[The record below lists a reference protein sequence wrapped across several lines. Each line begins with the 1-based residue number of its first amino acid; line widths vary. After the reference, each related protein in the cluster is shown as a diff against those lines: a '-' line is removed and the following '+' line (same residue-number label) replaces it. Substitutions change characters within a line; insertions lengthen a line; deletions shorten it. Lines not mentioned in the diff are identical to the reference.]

1 MLTLVPIFIVCP
13 ALAFVAWLFRHR
25 LRALICRVC
34 PPGQSARSAGKKH
47 SATGHTREDDD
58 IVSASGEFMTNI
70 AGASVNGVVLKSA
83 VLAGAAG
90 GGEGSAVAASADKNS
105 FQLMQQQNPRRMSTM
120 HSYVT
125 DPVGDLADVDRDQ
138 EMVVSLLPYIIFQDY
153 VCI

>member
-1 MLTLVPIFIVCP
+1 
-13 ALAFVAWLFRHR
+13 
-25 LRALICRVC
+25 
-34 PPGQSARSAGKKH
+34 
-47 SATGHTREDDD
+47 
-58 IVSASGEFMTNI
+58 MTNI

-105 FQLMQQQNPRRMSTM
+105 FQLMQQHNPRRMSTM

-125 DPVGDLADVDRDQ
+125 DPVGDRADVDRDQ